1 MKYKRQMGNLI
12 SIIVPVFRVE
22 KYLRDC
28 LNSLLVGQGDGYEVI
43 AVNDCSPDGSASI
56 LHEYKQKYSN
66 LNVIEFAQNRGVSAA
81 RNTGIEFVLGQSNAQ
96 YISFI
101 DSDDVIASDYFECL
115 LSGMNDTVDISCV
128 KPMIAPDFSDGVF
141 CEEAVGWRYIDPEE
155 YWCDLARFPMSAWGK
170 LYRKSLFADI
180 RYPVGKIHEDE
191 FVTHLVLFNRPK
203 IAFMDEYKYG
213 YRSRSG
219 SIMSDGW
226 SERNLVRIDA
236 LKNQIKY
243 FRQCGFVS
251 AEKKTVERLCIE
263 DFAWAISRLNRHEY
277 LDELWSMSRA
287 YCIPI
292 LDVSVYK
299 AAYPRTFKIRW
310 YWTRLINCF
319 KRDGLMGLMK
329 KQLIRLYVGE
339 IFGFRTLRLKKP
351 SFRC

>member
-1 MKYKRQMGNLI
+1 MAKI
-12 SIIVPVFRVE
+12 SVIVPVYKVE
-22 KYLRDC
+22 PYLRQCVDSI
-28 LNSLLVGQGDGYEVI
+28 LGQTFTDFELILVDDG
-43 AVNDCSPDGSASI
+43 SPDKCGEMCD
-56 LHEYKQKYSN
+56 EYARRDSRVH
-66 LNVIEFAQNRGVSAA
+66 VIHQENGGLSAA

-219 SIMSDGW
+219 SIMNDGW

-243 FRQCGFVS
+243 FRQLGFVK
-251 AEKKTVERLCIE
+251 AEKKAAERLCSQ
-263 DFAWAISRLNRHEY
+263 DFIRAISLLNRHEY
-277 LDELWSMSRA
+277 LDELSSMTRA
-287 YCIPI
+287 YYLPI
-292 LDVSVYK
+292 LNFLDVYK
-299 AAYPRTFKIRW
+299 VLYPKTYKIRW
-310 YWTRLINCF
+310 YWARVINGIR
-319 KRDGLMGLMK
+319 RDGLMGMGK
-329 KQLIRLYVGE
+329 KV
-339 IFGFRTLRLKKP
+339 FFRILAKNPRKKTGVEHLKNLVANKTT
-351 SFRC
+351 